1 MKKKLVI
8 FLVVL
13 GVLVLGYNAV
23 WLINLQKYVK
33 LGHKIGYS
41 EYYGAYA
48 IEKDGYVFSVKKP
61 RYLSFTGNLA
71 VAEKRHYT
79 QNKSEYE
86 YTDLLVWPNF
96 TGGYTIGVRICKE
109 SVEFGEERVMSD
121 GNSID
126 LEFGKDGK
134 LLPECA
140 HLKDDYL
147 ANKSEIDNLIEKCEE
162 VWGIDLPNLE

>member
-1 MKKKLVI
+1 MKRKLVI
-8 FLVVL
+8 ILVVL
-13 GVLVLGYNAV
+13 GVLILGYNVV
-23 WLINLQKYVK
+23 WLINYQKYVK

-48 IEKDGYVFSVKKP
+48 MEKDGYVFSVKKP

-71 VAEKRHYT
+71 VAAKRHYT
-79 QNKSEYE
+79 QNKTEYE
-86 YTDLLVWPNF
+86 YIDLLVWPRF

-109 SVEFGEERVMSD
+109 SVNYGEERVMSD

-126 LEFGKDGK
+126 IEFGKDGK
-134 LLPECA
+134 LLPECT

-147 ANKSEIDNLIEKCEE
+147 AYKNEIDNLIKQCEE
-162 VWGIDLPNLE
+162 VWEIDLPNLE

>member
-1 MKKKLVI
+1 M
-8 FLVVL
+8 
-13 GVLVLGYNAV
+13 
-23 WLINLQKYVK
+23 
-33 LGHKIGYS
+33 
-41 EYYGAYA
+41 
-48 IEKDGYVFSVKKP
+48 
-61 RYLSFTGNLA
+61 SFTGNLA
-71 VAEKRHYT
+71 VTKKRHYT
-79 QNKSEYE
+79 QNITEYE
-86 YTDLLVWPNF
+86 YIDLLVWPKF
-96 TGGYTIGVRICKE
+96 TGGYTTGVRICKE

-147 ANKSEIDNLIEKCEE
+147 AHKSEIENLIKKCEE